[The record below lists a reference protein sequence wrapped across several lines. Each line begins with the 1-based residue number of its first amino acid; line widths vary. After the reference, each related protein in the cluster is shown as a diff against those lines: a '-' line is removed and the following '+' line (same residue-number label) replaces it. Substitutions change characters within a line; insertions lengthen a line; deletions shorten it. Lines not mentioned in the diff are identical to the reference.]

1 MQNPRKLLSLV
12 MLMIGFGM
20 TAYPAV
26 SDSVQIGKGKQ
37 IIEEIQN
44 TWERINLDVQR
55 ERAEQY
61 NNRLNT
67 DPKNISLDT
76 YYNILDTEDG
86 IMGYLSIPAI
96 QTELPIYHGVS
107 DEVLRKGVGHIP
119 GTAFPVGGEGNHS
132 VLAGHTGLPSAELFS
147 NLTELDLGDVFQI
160 GVLGDRITYK
170 VDQIKIV
177 EPEEIQDILPVEGED
192 YCTLVTCTPYGI
204 NSHRLLVRGKRVK
217 T

>member
-1 MQNPRKLLSLV
+1 

>member
-1 MQNPRKLLSLV
+1 

-44 TWERINLDVQR
+44 TWEGINLDVQR